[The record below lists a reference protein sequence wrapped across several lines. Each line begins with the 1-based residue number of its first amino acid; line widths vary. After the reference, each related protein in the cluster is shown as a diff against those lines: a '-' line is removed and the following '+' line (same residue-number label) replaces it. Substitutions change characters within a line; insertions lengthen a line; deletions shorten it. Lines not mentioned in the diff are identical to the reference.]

1 MNRRARIGSVVLGL
15 VLVLANTSVTAFA
28 APAATVFVTNSHD
41 SGPGSFRDAVE
52 KANAYPSVTRIQFL
66 GRVSTIELQQTV
78 WFTGPQN
85 LTITG
90 NGATLDGTDAG
101 GSAFRSTGGGNL
113 AVFNLTVRNA
123 PAEGISVDV
132 PHYATGT
139 IQVLLFNVD
148 VIDNLGHGVLV
159 DDQDDPATAV
169 LDGDS
174 DASVNVSVVSTR
186 FIGNGFSVTDRDGL
200 RVNEGGNGDLIITIL
215 LSLARDNGADGIEV
229 DERGAGDVRVDML
242 GSQVNG
248 NGQFDPTDLDDGFDI
263 DESND
268 GSIVGI
274 VFLSTANNNY
284 EEGFDFNENHAGD
297 LRVDMRQVEANG
309 NGEEGI
315 DYEEDDDFA
324 GGGDLVT
331 TMAHVRAN
339 GNGTTGEGD
348 SGLKIREKGEGNLSA
363 MLSRV
368 ETSNNLIGGISIR
381 EDANGSLVSS
391 ITRATS
397 LANTGH
403 GIDFDENRTDS
414 TDLSGDLTATVTR
427 SNSSNNGGAG
437 IRADQQTPPG
447 IGTLLLDK
455 VTLDANTGGATTGNN
470 LIVTIVP

>member
-1 MNRRARIGSVVLGL
+1 MKSRALAESIVVAVVLAL
-15 VLVLANTSVTAFA
+15 SVSSATAFA
-28 APAATVFVTNSHD
+28 TPAATVFVTNSHD
-41 SGPGSFRDAVE
+41 SGPGSFRDAID
-52 KANAYPSVTRIQFL
+52 KANAHPAITRIQLL

-85 LTITG
+85 LTISG

-101 GSAFRSTGGGNL
+101 GPAFLATGGGNL

-159 DDQDDPATAV
+159 DDQDDPATAL

-186 FIGNGFSVTDRDGL
+186 FVGNGFSVTDRDGL
-200 RVNEGGNGDLIITIL
+200 RVNEGGNGDLIITVL

-229 DERGAGDVRVDML
+229 DERASGDVRVDML

-248 NGQFDPTDLDDGFDI
+248 NGQFDPADLDDGFDI
-263 DESND
+263 DENDD

-274 VFLSTANNNY
+274 VFLSTANDNY

-297 LRVDMRQVEANG
+297 LRVDMRQVEAHG

-331 TMAHVRAN
+331 TMVHVRAN
-339 GNGTTGEGD
+339 GNGTTGGGD
-348 SGLKIREKGEGNLSA
+348 SGLKIREKGEGNLDA
-363 MLSRV
+363 TLSRV

-381 EDANGSLVSS
+381 EDAIGSLVSS
-391 ITRATS
+391 VTRASS

-403 GIDFDENRTDS
+403 GIDFDENRTNAN
-414 TDLSGDLTATVTR
+414 DLSGDLSATVTR
-427 SNSSNNGGAG
+427 SNSSHNGGAG
-437 IRADQQTPPG
+437 VRADQQTPG
-447 IGTLLLDK
+447 LGSLLLER

-470 LIVTIVP
+470 VIVTVVP